1 MGFWAGIKRALNS
14 TLGTSSFKPLNVMID
29 EAKTAILS
37 EIDGQRSL
45 AASDSVIQVV
55 FSGSENVSNT
65 YESIGEFIPRKNGS
79 VRALVEYYNKSSSL
93 RTFTLQIRRVEDG
106 VVVGTTSLEANG
118 TQANNVFVDVP
129 VVANI
134 NYEVVCYAT
143 SAVSVTSVK
152 IGAQIVDTSLVE
164 V

>member
-1 MGFWAGIKRALNS
+1 MGLWAGIKRALNS
-14 TLGTSSFKPLNVMID
+14 TLGTNGFKPLNAIID

-55 FSGSENVSNT
+55 FSGKKNVTNN
-65 YESIGEFIPRKNGS
+65 YESVGEFIPRKNGS
-79 VRALVEYYNKSSSL
+79 VRALVEYYNNSTTP
-93 RTFTLQIRRVEDG
+93 RTFNLEIRRVEDR
-106 VVVGTTSLEANG
+106 VVVGTTSLEASG
-118 TQANNVFVDVP
+118 EQTNNVFVDVP

-134 NYEVVCYAT
+134 NYEVRCYAT
-143 SAVSVTSVK
+143 SSVSVTSVK